1 MRVDYFS
8 FSYFLMLI
16 VAFLFALLNYF
27 ILKNRSPKFQ
37 KYYIFFLLLSAF
49 SLHFLKQLFEP
60 YRSNLPAGF
69 RHSTFENICA
79 VSVLIFPWIF
89 ISKSKR
95 WKDYM
100 YYIGILS
107 GVGAMLIPTEALGK
121 ELLSFDILRF
131 YYVHIVIFTAP
142 MLMVKF
148 GFHKLDYRRVFQLPL
163 SFIIILVVILVNEV
177 VLIAAGFVQTDM
189 ATFLN
194 QTDRNSSFIFG
205 PTKYFDNFIG
215 LVMVFVPSL
224 FKKPLI
230 GATDQVLY
238 WPILWMVIPCY
249 IYLPL
254 CGLLLS
260 LPYEGERIKTD
271 LSNFYTKTKQ
281 KIMKKRG

>member
-1 MRVDYFS
+1 
-8 FSYFLMLI
+8 
-16 VAFLFALLNYF
+16 
-27 ILKNRSPKFQ
+27 
-37 KYYIFFLLLSAF
+37 
-49 SLHFLKQLFEP
+49 
-60 YRSNLPAGF
+60 
-69 RHSTFENICA
+69 
-79 VSVLIFPWIF
+79 
-89 ISKSKR
+89 
-95 WKDYM
+95 M

-177 VLIAAGFVQTDM
+177 ILIAAGFVQTDM

-194 QTDRNSSFIFG
+194 QTERNSSFIFG

-224 FKKPLI
+224 LK
-230 GATDQVLY
+230 
-238 WPILWMVIPCY
+238 
-249 IYLPL
+249 
-254 CGLLLS
+254 
-260 LPYEGERIKTD
+260 
-271 LSNFYTKTKQ
+271 NH
-281 KIMKKRG
+281 